1 MFRLKPDYEMSKAR
15 YAAFWERGIVDR
27 PPINIVLPVEKPKK
41 LPEKSYA
48 SHEER
53 WLDIE
58 FRTERM
64 AAQLANREYLADAL
78 PVAWPNMGPE
88 IYSAWCGCGYFFG
101 ETTAWSRPCIDDWER
116 DAGCAVFCA
125 DHPLFIKTL
134 EFTKLLLEYGRG
146 NFIVGLTDF
155 HSGGDHLAA
164 LRDPERLALDL
175 IDRPDEV
182 KAKLKSS
189 QQEYFA
195 VYDVFYNMLHKA
207 GMPITSWTALVHD
220 GKFYIPSND
229 FSCMIS
235 REMFEEFFL
244 PGIAE
249 ECRFYERSIYHL
261 DGPGALRHL
270 DSILQINELDAV
282 QWVPGAGNEGY
293 ARWVW
298 VYQKIQ
304 RAGKAL
310 ELRITLDE
318 LPLVFET
325 LEPEGV
331 WFSHI
336 KGISDRYT
344 ANEVIKRI
352 TAWK

>member
-1 MFRLKPDYEMSKAR
+1 MILSSALSGWQHSLPTVSILPTHYLLPGLIWGLR
-15 YAAFWERGIVDR
+15 YTAPGAA
-27 PPINIVLPVEKPKK
+27 
-41 LPEKSYA
+41 
-48 SHEER
+48 
-53 WLDIE
+53 
-58 FRTERM
+58 
-64 AAQLANREYLADAL
+64 AA
-78 PVAWPNMGPE
+78 
-88 IYSAWCGCGYFFG
+88 IFFG

>member
-1 MFRLKPDYEMSKAR
+1 
-15 YAAFWERGIVDR
+15 
-27 PPINIVLPVEKPKK
+27 
-41 LPEKSYA
+41 
-48 SHEER
+48 
-53 WLDIE
+53 
-58 FRTERM
+58 
-64 AAQLANREYLADAL
+64 
-78 PVAWPNMGPE
+78 
-88 IYSAWCGCGYFFG
+88 
-101 ETTAWSRPCIDDWER
+101 
-116 DAGCAVFCA
+116 
-125 DHPLFIKTL
+125 
-134 EFTKLLLEYGRG
+134 
-146 NFIVGLTDF
+146 
-155 HSGGDHLAA
+155 
-164 LRDPERLALDL
+164 
-175 IDRPDEV
+175 
-182 KAKLKSS
+182 
-189 QQEYFA
+189 
-195 VYDVFYNMLHKA
+195 
-207 GMPITSWTALVHD
+207 MPITSWTALVHD